1 MGATEMPTWKDIGS
15 QSDAGNQPEVDR
27 QPKVDDRMKVVR
39 EALRIFVVLNPVAGQ
54 TDPVVARQTIVD
66 FCEAHAWQCDIHET
80 VKDEDLRRLVRD
92 QIKKGTD
99 IVIAAGGDG
108 TVSAVVSGMVNAK
121 IPMGILPAGT
131 GNALARDLSIPMDLP
146 GALAVLGDSHSIQPM
161 DIMEVS
167 NDKIRDYYI
176 MNVSVGISSQVMN
189 NTPREEKRRF
199 GFFAYIYRA
208 IGTIL
213 HSNARHFFVKVDG
226 KPYRFNA
233 NEVMIANCK
242 FLGLQPQL
250 DGVQID
256 PNDGCLD
263 VFIVRARS
271 ISGFLHVFARFILRR
286 KPQEERNIRHLEAQK
301 SIEIRTETPMPI
313 QADGEVIGTTPLRVY
328 LIPSALRIIVP

>member
-1 MGATEMPTWKDIGS
+1 MGASDMPTRPEIGS
-15 QSDAGNQPEVDR
+15 RPDVANER
-27 QPKVDDRMKVVR
+27 QPKLNDHSKVAR
-39 EALRIFVVLNPVAGQ
+39 EATHVFVVLNPVAGQ

-66 FCEAHAWQCDIHET
+66 FCQERGWQCDIHET
-80 VKDEDLRRLVRD
+80 VQDEDLRKLVRD

-131 GNALARDLSIPMDLP
+131 GNALARDLSIPMDLA
-146 GALAVLGDSHSIQPM
+146 GALALLGGSHFVQPM

-167 NDKIRDYYI
+167 NDKIRDCYI

-189 NTPREEKRRF
+189 DTAREEKRRF

-213 HSNARHFFVKVDG
+213 HSNARHFVVRVDD
-226 KPYRFNA
+226 KPYRIHA

-256 PNDGCLD
+256 PNDGRLD
-263 VFIVRARS
+263 MFIVRARS
-271 ISGFLHVFARFILRR
+271 IRGFLNVFARFILRR
-286 KPQEERNIRHLEAQK
+286 KPQEDRNIRYLAARK
-301 SIEIRTETPMPI
+301 SIEIRSETPMPV
-313 QADGEVIGTTPLRVY
+313 QADGEVIGRTPVSVR